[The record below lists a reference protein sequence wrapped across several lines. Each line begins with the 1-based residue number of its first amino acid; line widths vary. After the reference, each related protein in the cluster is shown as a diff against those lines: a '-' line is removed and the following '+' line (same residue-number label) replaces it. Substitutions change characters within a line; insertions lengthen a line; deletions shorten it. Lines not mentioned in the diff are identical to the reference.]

1 MSMLARTPLLA
12 PLLAVAPKAL
22 AQDTGVMDPGLP
34 PIVHPF
40 TGDPSG
46 LGQMVSQYGPAVAGT
61 AAIATGAVLGY
72 KAINRWNKTYQED
85 PNHPIVRKIL
95 ADGAVIGGKMLG
107 GITALAGAAYLFGL
121 NVLTTPLVASAFDQA
136 KTSATEHATS
146 LALTG
151 LLIAAVWG
159 LNRNIGK
166 RNDVIQANG
175 SLTDTQK
182 NNFQTGF
189 TISRLASVAGG
200 MVLAS
205 QIWGADL
212 GDILTAAGFLTTA
225 LALATKDIIGNFAG
239 WVLINAMNKFHIENE
254 VEVAGIRGTVKRITP
269 TDIEIDGVGEHGDP
283 VTHHLPPSLTI
294 SGTVTKLERNKT
306 IIDSIHIGD
315 WVTVDTT
322 LGKVTRTSDGV
333 LGVEEYPQEGGVK
346 FHNFHLSDLSEV
358 NFKNY
363 GATIPLPDGVDI
375 RVGDQVIDGLDRGT
389 VKAISS
395 TFVTVEIQTELT
407 NAAGEKE
414 PITATHMV
422 TRTAM
427 SSLKVI
433 ARPTSVKN
441 NRKIGFHRTEDE
453 APPAE
458 NPDQPK
464 VA

>member
-1 MSMLARTPLLA
+1 MLARASLLA
-12 PLLAVAPKAL
+12 PLLALAPKAL
-22 AQDTGVMDPGLP
+22 AQDSGVMDTGLP

-40 TGDPSG
+40 VGDTTD

-61 AAIATGAVLGY
+61 AVIATGAVLGY
-72 KAINRWNKTYQED
+72 KAIDRWNKKYQED
-85 PNHPIVRKIL
+85 PNRPIVRKIL
-95 ADGAVIGGKMLG
+95 ADGAVIGGKALG
-107 GITALAGAAYLFGL
+107 GITALVGAAYLFGL
-121 NVLTTPLVASAFDQA
+121 NVLTTPLVASALDQA
-136 KTSATEHATS
+136 KTSATENSTS
-146 LALTG
+146 LALSG

-166 RNDVIQANG
+166 RNDVIQAND

-239 WVLINAMNKFHIENE
+239 WVLINAMNKFKIDDE
-254 VEVAGIRGTVKRITP
+254 VEVGGIRGTVKRITP
-269 TDIEIDGVGEHGDP
+269 TDVEIDGAGKYGDP
-283 VTHHLPPSLTI
+283 VKHHLPPSLTI
-294 SGTVTKLERNKT
+294 SGTVTKLEGNKT
-306 IIDSIHIGD
+306 IIDSIHVGD
-315 WVTVDTT
+315 WVTVSTT
-322 LGKVTRTSDGV
+322 VGKVTRVSDGV
-333 LGVEEYPQEGGVK
+333 LGVEESPQEGGVK
-346 FHNFHLSDLSEV
+346 FHNFYLSDLSDF

-363 GATIPLPDGVDI
+363 GAIIPLPDGVDI
-375 RVGDQVIDGLDRGT
+375 RVGDQVIDGTDRGT
-389 VKAISS
+389 VRAISP
-395 TFVTVEIQTELT
+395 TFITVEIKTELT

-414 PITATHMV
+414 TITATHMV

-433 ARPTSVKN
+433 ARSAAAAVET
-441 NRKIGFHRTEDE
+441 
-453 APPAE
+453 PPAQ
-458 NPDQPK
+458 NTDQPK